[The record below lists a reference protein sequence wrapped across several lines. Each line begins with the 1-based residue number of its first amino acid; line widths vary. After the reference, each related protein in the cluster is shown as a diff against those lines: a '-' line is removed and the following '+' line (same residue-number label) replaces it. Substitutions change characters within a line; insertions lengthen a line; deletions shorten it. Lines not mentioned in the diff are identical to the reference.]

1 MTLKKLFLI
10 ILSSVLLCSC
20 TGIDGETDET
30 AEPALLTGVSAEEL
44 TEDENTESTPQRA
57 VSLSPAIT
65 EMIFDLGHSDKL
77 AAVGE
82 YCTEP
87 AAAGSL
93 PKAGTAAN
101 PDKKKILAY
110 APDLLITAS
119 PVSNTDI
126 TDLKDSGVKTLII
139 PPPDSIDGLRDMYVT
154 IGSLWDSEGA
164 EAAADNIMSRVYS
177 SAENAYK
184 TDKTIMMF
192 LSNQNAAT
200 PDTIAGDIVSVFG
213 ENAAKG
219 YSHYSMPKDKI
230 LMTDPDI
237 IILSDKLDYWKFTE
251 EFAELT
257 AVQQSRTVI
266 IEGNYIERPTA
277 RIGELIDFISA
288 NLKLV
293 DNF

>member
-1 MTLKKLFLI
+1 MKKILLI
-10 ILSSVLLCSC
+10 ILSAVLLCSC
-20 TGIDGETDET
+20 TGIDGGTEET

-44 TEDENTESTPQRA
+44 SEDETENTPQRA
-57 VSLSPAIT
+57 VSLSPALT
-65 EMIFDLGHSDKL
+65 EMIFELGHGDKL

-87 AAAGSL
+87 AAADSL

-101 PDKKKILAY
+101 PEKNKILAY

-119 PVSNTDI
+119 PVSNPDM
-126 TDLKDSGVKTLII
+126 TDLKDGGVKTLII
-139 PPPDSIDGLRDMYVT
+139 PPPESIDGLRDIYVT
-154 IGSLWDSEGA
+154 LGALWDSESA
-164 EAAADNIMSRVYS
+164 ETAADEIMSKVYS
-177 SAENAYK
+177 SAEKAYK
-184 TDKTIMMF
+184 TDKSIMLF

-213 ENAAKG
+213 ENASKG
-219 YSHYSMPKDKI
+219 YKNYSMPKDKI

-251 EFAELT
+251 EFADLT
-257 AVQQSRTVI
+257 AVQESRTI
-266 IEGNYIERPTA
+266 IIDGNFIERPTS
-277 RIGELIDFISA
+277 RISELIDFISA